1 MNTLTTTLLMAGA
14 IALLVLFASTL
25 LPSKYSDQEKLS
37 PYECG
42 FAPKSNM
49 RVPFSIRFFYIAI
62 LFIMFDLEIALLMP
76 WPLALSN
83 SLATMPVTMA
93 LVIIVALTIS
103 LLLEWATGAL
113 EWAEY

>member
-1 MNTLTTTLLMAGA
+1 MNTLMTTTLMAGGIATLVLMAS
-14 IALLVLFASTL
+14 II
-25 LPSKYSDQEKLS
+25 LPSKTSSQEKLS

-49 RVPFSIRFFYIAI
+49 RIPFSIRFFYIAI

-76 WPLALSN
+76 WPMALSN
-83 SLATMPVTMA
+83 SLTTTPVMMA
-93 LVIIVALTIS
+93 LTIITALTIS

-113 EWAEY
+113 EWAE